1 MFGCSDVRMFGCS
14 DVHDGDRITAE
25 FRHAAVDVGISF
37 PHTAKSEPA
46 LRSERTPIE
55 CLRAYNRENFIK
67 FLSSVLYGRI
77 RSMQKLCHTCNLLL
91 PTTSFSKRSASH
103 DGLKPRCKSCDSAA
117 RSISYYLDPAFR
129 SASLERAKR
138 NKQARFTADPAYKKA
153 FNLWCSTRRRTR
165 IPEWVSITD
174 FLPVCHQLLLAGE
187 GYELDHIV
195 PLNGAIVSGLHV
207 PSNVQVVRRE
217 ANQRKRNNFDIE
229 SL

>member
-1 MFGCSDVRMFGCS
+1 MFGCS

-117 RSISYYLDPAFR
+117 RSISYYLDPTFR
-129 SASLERAKR
+129 AATLDRTR
-138 NKQARFTADPAYKKA
+138 RVKQSRFDADPAYKKA
-153 FNLWCSTRRRTR
+153 FNLWGSTRRRTH
-165 IPEWVSITD
+165 IPKWVSITD
-174 FLPVCHQLLLAGE
+174 FIPVCQQLLAAGE
-187 GYELDHIV
+187 GYEIDHII
-195 PLNGAIVSGLHV
+195 PIKGAVVSGLHV
-207 PSNVQVVRRE
+207 PSNVQVVKRA
-217 ANQRKRNNFDIE
+217 ANQQKHNRYNLD